1 MREGDD
7 VFEAT
12 HAAPAARTATLVVNG
27 APHPWRPGLTVAD
40 VLAER
45 GTDDASVATAVNT
58 RFVPRAARR
67 ETPVWPDDRLVVFA
81 AIVGG

>member
-7 VFEAT
+7 VFAPVKAT
-12 HAAPAARTATLVVNG
+12 AAHVIVNG
-27 APHPWRPGLTVAD
+27 DDHPWRLGLTVAD

-45 GTDDASVATAVNT
+45 GDDLEQVATAVNT
-58 RFVPRAARR
+58 RFVPRGARA
-67 ETPVWPDDRLVVFA
+67 ETPLWPDDRLVVFS

>member
-7 VFEAT
+7 VF
-12 HAAPAARTATLVVNG
+12 APARVDTAASQADVLVNG
-27 APHPWRPGLTVAD
+27 SRHPWRLGLTVAD

-45 GTDDASVATAVNT
+45 GTDDAAVATAVNT
-58 RFVPRAARR
+58 RFVPRNART
-67 ETPVWPDDRLVVFA
+67 ETPLWPDDRVVVFG

>member
-7 VFEAT
+7 VF
-12 HAAPAARTATLVVNG
+12 APPRVTPANVMVNG
-27 APHPWRPGLTVAD
+27 APHPWRLGLTVAD

-45 GTDDASVATAVNT
+45 GSDDESVATAVNT
-58 RFVPRAARR
+58 RFVPRAARL
-67 ETPVWPDDRLVVFA
+67 ETPLWPDDRLVVFG